1 MTTETIEIKGKF
13 TGEITRRGL
22 VRSACYDVSFGT
34 IEVTVDRKADASA
47 AVALQLRA
55 LAVAPAP
62 MVRLQKDGRI
72 LVARIT
78 GCNDAGVLSLALE
91 RTWPDGRSAGS
102 THCDLR
108 TGEPGG
114 DYTAERKGV
123 TVDASPRA
131 IACQVKR
138 ELDYELERINGCT

>member
-13 TGEITRRGL
+13 TGEITRRSL
-22 VRSACYDVSFGT
+22 MRSACYDVSFGT
-34 IEVTVDRKADASA
+34 IEVTVDRKTDASA
-47 AVALQLRA
+47 AVTLQIRA

-72 LVARIT
+72 LVARVT
-78 GCNDAGVLSLALE
+78 GCNDTGVLSIALE
-91 RTWPDGRSAGS
+91 RRWPDGRCAGR
-102 THCDLR
+102 THFDLR

-114 DYTAERKGV
+114 DYTVERKGI
-123 TVDASPRA
+123 TVDADGRA

-138 ELDYELERINGCT
+138 ELEYELERINGCT